1 VRTLIRSNLD
11 VWKGFV
17 GHDFVKQLGQ
27 GTLSRERFV
36 HFLKCAARCRSL
48 SRDGLLIRIHPCRQ
62 DYLYLK
68 YYGRANGYGCHKL
81 LKLSCAEVSD
91 LFLLQSSGG

>member
-11 VWKGFV
+11 VWKQFV
-17 GHDFVKQLGQ
+17 EHDFVKQLGQ

-36 HFLKCAARCRSL
+36 HFLKCAACSRSR
-48 SRDGLLIRIHPCRQ
+48 SRDGLLIYIHPCRQ

-68 YYGRANGYGCHKL
+68 YYARANGCGYHK
-81 LKLSCAEVSD
+81 LKLSYAEISD
-91 LFLLQSSGG
+91 LFPLQSSGG